1 MTISKSHKQLPGPA
15 NYNIT
20 KNFGHDTYS
29 YSIGKGP
36 RGTSA
41 RTGGPGPG
49 NYDIPAKFAKDAP
62 KITISMHRPNSANP
76 NSVPGPGTYESHLKN
91 RTRSP
96 TYRIGSAKRDYDP
109 INREKSKVPAS
120 NTYNP
125 KINDRYTQ
133 PKWGL
138 YSK

>member
-1 MTISKSHKQLPGPA
+1 MSKSHKTLPGPGK
-15 NYNIT
+15 YNIA
-20 KNFGHDTYS
+20 KNLGQDAYS
-29 YSIGKGP
+29 YSIGKEA
-36 RGTSA
+36 RDKTSK
-41 RTGGPGPG
+41 TGGPGPG
-49 NYDIPAKFAKDAP
+49 NYDIPAKFANDAP

-76 NSVPGPGTYESHLKN
+76 NSFPGPGTYDSHLKN

-109 INREKSKVPAS
+109 IDREKSKVPAA

-133 PKWGL
+133 PKWGCD
-138 YSK
+138 YK